1 MSKLGDRLAALA
13 FEGHKKRKR
22 LEEFERAS
30 FPRNLKRAW
39 DAAKEKFEHDA
50 EFSGATD
57 LEFVFSC
64 NNHVHWF
71 PDSKEEVLDALPE
84 EVQEMRRDPD
94 NRNYH
99 VGISEHT
106 QCAYKYT
113 IRLCVEARAEELI
126 AEADAES
133 AKTGKPYW

>member
-22 LEEFERAS
+22 IEEFERVS
-30 FPRNLKRAW
+30 LPRNLKRAW
-39 DAAKEKFEHDA
+39 DAAKEKFEHEA
-50 EFSGATD
+50 ETSGATD
-57 LEFVFSC
+57 IEFVFSC
-64 NNHVHWF
+64 ANHNHWF

-84 EVQEMRRDPD
+84 EVQVMRIDPE

-99 VGISEHT
+99 VGISDHP
-106 QCAYKYT
+106 QSPYKYT